1 MTEMT
6 SSLIGIDHMAIMY
19 SVPFGLLGWG
29 YVTVPYILSSIR
41 LLLHLCSL
49 SYNDT
54 LLTYL
59 FFPP

>member
-29 YVTVPYILSSIR
+29 YVTAPQHSKFHSTIPASMLPF
-41 LLLHLCSL
+41 L
-49 SYNDT
+49 
-54 LLTYL
+54 
-59 FFPP
+59 

>member
-29 YVTVPYILSSIR
+29 YVTASHSKFHSSTPTSM
-41 LLLHLCSL
+41 LPFLQ
-49 SYNDT
+49 
-54 LLTYL
+54 
-59 FFPP
+59 